1 MNNNLL
7 LKSIFRI
14 CAYMS
19 IFIILI
25 ISFFIFKNGIVAI
38 NKIGLFNFILSDVW
52 EPENNIYGIRA
63 MILSSIYMIILSII
77 LTIPVGIGTSVYISY
92 FANKKMKK
100 IILFIIEIASGI
112 PSIIYGL
119 FGLMFLV
126 PLTRK
131 LTFYQG
137 QSILVGSIVL
147 MIMILPTMITICLS
161 SIESIDKSYY
171 EASRALGATKEI
183 SVYYIIVRAAKR
195 GIVSAII
202 LSISRALGETMA
214 VLMVIGNQP
223 RFTFNLLKGTRVLT
237 TNIILEMGYA
247 TGLHKEA
254 LISTAL
260 ILFLFILI
268 LNYIFHM
275 LVERNK

>member
-1 MNNNLL
+1 MNSNLL

-19 IFIILI
+19 IFIIIL
-25 ISFFIFKNGIVAI
+25 ISFFIFKNGIIGI
-38 NKIGLFNFILSDVW
+38 NKIGIFKFLFNSVW
-52 EPENNIYGIRA
+52 EPESNIYGIRS
-63 MILSSIYMIILSII
+63 MILSSIYLILLSII

-92 FANKKMKK
+92 FSNKKLKK

-119 FGLMFLV
+119 FGLTFLV
-126 PLTRK
+126 PIIRK

-161 SIESIDKSYY
+161 SIESIDRSYY

-183 SVYYIIVRAAKR
+183 SVYYVIVRAAKR

-223 RFTFNLLKGTRVLT
+223 RFTYNLFKGTRVLT

-254 LISTAL
+254 IISTAL